1 MGIEAALFASAAAT
15 AFGASRQASAA
26 KSAAQTQ
33 AGSAQQAMQ
42 QQREMFDILNAQ
54 QAPYREL
61 AAGEGGA
68 LSRIREMLPMLT
80 SPVTA
85 ADIQGMPGYQFGLQ
99 QGLGAVG
106 QAMNVG
112 GGGSNIERARQ
123 RFAIDYTMGQALPA
137 YLKQRESIYNTLAG
151 IAGLGQTATQASG
164 QVGMGTAGAMS
175 QLGIG
180 AGSAL
185 AAGQIGAA
193 NAMAGGLQG
202 IGNLG
207 MMYSLMR
214 PAGGAPTS
222 PFLPSTIGA
231 GGGADFGPPAGLGLG
246 GTPSDRRLKRNV
258 TRIATRPD
266 GLGVYEFEYVWGG
279 GRRVGLMAQE
289 VRELYPDAVS
299 EMPNGHLAVDY
310 RRV

>member
-68 LSRIREMLPMLT
+68 LSRIREMLPYFT
-80 SPVTA
+80 RPVTA
-85 ADIQGMPGYQFGLQ
+85 EDIQSMPGYQFGMQ

-106 QAMNVG
+106 QQMNVM
-112 GGGSNIERARQ
+112 GGGSNVERARQ

-137 YLKQRESIYNTLAG
+137 YLRQRESIYNTLAG

-207 MMYSLMR
+207 LMYSLMR
-214 PAGGAPTS
+214 PPVGV
-222 PFLPSTIGA
+222 GA
-231 GGGADFGPPAGLGLG
+231 GMPTGIPSGAVPSGVPFPMDDLV
-246 GTPSDRRLKRNV
+246 PSDRRLKTNI

-266 GLGVYEFEYVWGG
+266 GLGVYEFDYIWGG

-289 VRELYPDAVS
+289 VREVYPEAVS
-299 EMPNGHLAVDY
+299 EMPDGHLAVDY

>member
-137 YLKQRESIYNTLAG
+137 YLKQRESIYNTLAS

-175 QLGIG
+175 HLGIG

-207 MMYSLMR
+207 FMYNLMR
-214 PAGGAPTS
+214 PQPGAMAPVETAV
-222 PFLPSTIGA
+222 PIPVEQIG
-231 GGGADFGPPAGLGLG
+231 
-246 GTPSDRRLKRNV
+246 PSDIRLKTNI
-258 TRIATRPD
+258 TRVGTRPD

-279 GRRVGLMAQE
+279 PRRLGLMAQE
-289 VRELYPDAVS
+289 VREVYPDAVI
-299 EMPNGHLAVDY
+299 EMAGGFLAVDY
-310 RRV
+310 GKV

>member
-1 MGIEAALFASAAAT
+1 MGMEAAMIASAAAS

-33 AGSAQQAMQ
+33 AQSAQQAMQ

-68 LSRIREMLPMLT
+68 LSQIRQMLPYFT
-80 SPVTA
+80 RPVTGE
-85 ADIQGMPGYQFGLQ
+85 DIQGMPGYQFALQ

-106 QAMNVG
+106 QQMNVG
-112 GGGSNIERARQ
+112 GGGSNVERARQ
-123 RFAIDYTMGQALPA
+123 KFAIDYTMGQALPA
-137 YLKQRESIYNTLAG
+137 YLKQRSDIYNTLAS

-164 QVGMGTAGAMS
+164 QVGMGTAGALS

-185 AAGQIGAA
+185 AGGQVGAA
-193 NAMAGGLQG
+193 NAMAGGLQN

-207 MMYSLMR
+207 FMYNLMQR
-214 PAGGAPTS
+214 PSAGMQTPAPVETRTV
-222 PFLPSTIGA
+222 PIDLE
-231 GGGADFGPPAGLGLG
+231 GL
-246 GTPSDRRLKRNV
+246 TPSDMRLKTNI
-258 TRIATRPD
+258 TKIGTRPD
-266 GLGVYEFEYVWGG
+266 GLGVYEFDYIWGG
-279 GRRVGLMAQE
+279 GRRTGLMAQE
-289 VRELYPDAVS
+289 VREVYPDAVV
-299 EMPNGHLAVDY
+299 EMDNGFLAVDY
-310 RRV
+310 GKV